1 MQDPNSPDD
10 VSEQPA
16 AGVTVTDEVVL
27 PRSRFRTVVVPVI
40 ALVMVGA
47 LIGLLAFA
55 LFAPEQARVRQ
66 GGRVN
71 ASGALVL
78 EEGKTARDFEI
89 TTFDGGTFR
98 LSDQRGKI
106 VLVNFWASWCGPC
119 RDEMPLLTTARGA
132 LGDDVVM
139 VGVNIWDTESDA
151 RAFLETYQVN
161 YETGPDSG
169 EKIGVD
175 YGVSGV
181 PETFVVDAEGN
192 LVAHLPGPATS
203 LQQLQDMVDEA
214 RK

>member
-1 MQDPNSPDD
+1 MHDSTTPDDIPQAPSPDTE
-10 VSEQPA
+10 VIQSA
-16 AGVTVTDEVVL
+16 AP
-27 PRSRFRTVVVPVI
+27 PRSRFRTVVVPFV
-40 ALVMVGA
+40 ALVMVGS
-47 LIGLLAFA
+47 LLGLLAYA
-55 LFAPEQARVRQ
+55 LFAPDSARVRQ

-78 EEGKTARDFEI
+78 EKGKTAADFEI
-89 TTFDGGTFR
+89 TTFDGDTFR

-119 RDEMPLLTTARGA
+119 RAEMPLFTTARGA

-151 RAFLETYQVN
+151 RAFLQTYQVN
-161 YETGPDSG
+161 YPTGPDTG
-169 EKIGVD
+169 ERIGVD

-181 PETFVVDAEGN
+181 PETYVVDPEGN
-192 LVAHLPGPATS
+192 LVAYLPGAASS
-203 LQQLQDMVDEA
+203 LRQLQDMVDEA

>member
-1 MQDPNSPDD
+1 MQDPMIPED
-10 VSEQPA
+10 VTEQA
-16 AGVTVTDEVVL
+16 AASAIVADAAP
-27 PRSRFRTVVVPVI
+27 PRSRFRTVVVPLI

-47 LIGLLAFA
+47 LIGLLAYA
-55 LFAPEQARVRQ
+55 LFAPESARVRQ

-78 EEGKTARDFEI
+78 EKGKVASDFEI
-89 TTFDGGTFR
+89 QTYDGDTFR

-106 VLVNFWASWCGPC
+106 VLLNFWASWCGPC
-119 RDEMPLLTTARGA
+119 RAEMPLLTTARGA

-139 VGVNIWDTESDA
+139 VGVNVWDTESDA

-161 YETGPDSG
+161 YPTGPDSS

-181 PETFVVDAEGN
+181 PETYVIDAEGH